1 MSSSSRAG
9 VNQRRGFLPKD
20 LKKMLESYGALCRFR
35 AAMRPEVQ
43 KLTDDNT
50 QASFLIEH
58 QHMQIFLSI
67 SFFVVGKK

>member
-1 MSSSSRAG
+1 MSLSSRAG

-50 QASFLIEH
+50 QASFKSNIN
-58 QHMQIFLSI
+58 ICK
-67 SFFVVGKK
+67 SFYLFFFCFEK